1 MATGYQYGNNGNN
14 CMSCFGGSGNGCFSC
29 CCPRRNPYGNGLI
42 PMPNTM
48 STPRF

>member
-1 MATGYQYGNNGNN
+1 MGSGYPYGNTGNS

-29 CCPRRNPYGNGLI
+29 CCPRRNQYGMGLAPI
-42 PMPNTM
+42 PNTM